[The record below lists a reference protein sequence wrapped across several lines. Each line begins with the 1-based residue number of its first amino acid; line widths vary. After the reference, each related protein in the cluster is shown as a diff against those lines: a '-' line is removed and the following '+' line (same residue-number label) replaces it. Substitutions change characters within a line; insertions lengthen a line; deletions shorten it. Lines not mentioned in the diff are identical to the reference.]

1 MKSKRS
7 IRRQRGQA
15 LVEMALVVV
24 PFVAL
29 TMGVIEFGRA
39 WMISNMITH
48 AARDGARA
56 AAVTPTAS
64 RGAGGTIT
72 NKAPIQTS
80 VLTSIGNTVPTTGF
94 NVAVTQPTVG
104 GIPMVQVTVTATVPY
119 VFNLVGPSFTVN
131 RTVSFRD
138 EGR

>member
-1 MKSKRS
+1 MTTACTRG
-7 IRRQRGQA
+7 RQRGQA
-15 LVEMALVVV
+15 LIEMALVVV
-24 PFVAL
+24 LFVTL

-39 WMISNMITH
+39 WMVSNMITH

-56 AAVTPTAS
+56 AAVTPTAN
-64 RGAGGTIT
+64 RGVGGTLSNT
-72 NKAPIQTS
+72 AAIQAN
-80 VLTSIGNTVPTTGF
+80 VLASIGNAVPTSGF
-94 NVAVTQPTVG
+94 NVAVTQPTIG

-119 VFNLVGPSFTVN
+119 MFNLVGRNFTVN